1 MGRQNGKRP
10 PVAGAVT
17 IQGLLVPDRWD
28 AEGVITGVALL
39 TGDEEKYLV
48 QPDSGLESLL
58 PLLRSRVELVGTV
71 QLRQG
76 EKIFFARTPP
86 LLLSG

>member
-1 MGRQNGKRP
+1 MGRQHGERP
-10 PVAGAVT
+10 PVVGAVT

-28 AEGVITGVALL
+28 EEGVITGVALL

-48 QPDSGLESLL
+48 KPDSNLESLL
-58 PLLRSRVELVGTV
+58 PLLRSTVELVGTV

-76 EKIFFARTPP
+76 EKILFCQMPP
-86 LLLSG
+86 LLSSG